1 MARIFYDR
9 VIDDTFLCN
18 GIDVDWVTHFH
29 PRFNPVQFRS
39 QFGFE
44 PPVYPS
50 DINTDVD
57 NVERYGI
64 DEIPIKF
71 KNTDGCL
78 GIFPI
83 EGFGNPNRSLGTDI
97 MWNKSYGS
105 SMSYFSDVAVKY
117 IREGRLRLFYGL
129 IQEAFLTD
137 DEMIGLHKEMVR
149 FDFYDGIV
157 AVNDFLLEKRYKEWC
172 KENGELPRYK
182 VIVYNHSLFEKAHEI
197 FCILNGMDSG
207 VFSIG
212 AQYSAHKNSAMTLS
226 DFKELKL
233 KERKSNFLCLNRRM
247 RSYRQ
252 AVLCV
257 LQYNNLLEDNLVSFT
272 FKLDPSFYELH
283 KIVTKEKYM
292 MYRPSFQE
300 LKDMK
305 SKIVDYPLSM
315 DGRDGLNHGYGF
327 ENCKPYMDSY
337 CSIVTETRFETP
349 TGYVSEKCWKPI
361 AYFQPFIL
369 VGSAGSLKYMREF
382 GFKTFHPF
390 IDESYDNYKNPKRR
404 FGLIEKE
411 IVRIGKMTKEEIHE
425 WYWSMEDIL
434 IHNYKLFMEYAKEHN
449 NKSFITELF
458 DSVELNQMGILIPN
472 FRNKV

>member
-9 VIDDTFLCN
+9 MIDNNFVCN
-18 GIDVDWVTHFH
+18 GISEDWIEYFY
-29 PRFNPVQFRS
+29 PEFNPTGFRS
-39 QFGFE
+39 RFGFE

-50 DINTDVD
+50 DINTPVD
-57 NVERYGI
+57 NVERYSI

-71 KNTDGCL
+71 KDTKGCL

-83 EGFGNPNRSLGTDI
+83 EGFGNPDRSLGTDV

-105 SMSYFSDVAVKY
+105 SMSYFSDTAVKY
-117 IREGRLRLFYGL
+117 IREGRLKLFYGL

-149 FDFYDGIV
+149 FDFYNGLV
-157 AVNDFLLEKRYKEWC
+157 AVNDFLLKQRYEQWC
-172 KENGELPRYK
+172 IDNDEVSRYD
-182 VIVYNHSLFEKAHEI
+182 VIVYNHSLFEKAHEV

-207 VFSIG
+207 VFGIG
-212 AQYSAHKNSAMTLS
+212 AQYSEHKNSAMTLS
-226 DFKELKL
+226 DFKDSKR
-233 KERKSNFLCLNRRM
+233 KERKSNFLSLNRRM

-257 LQYNNLLEDNLVSFT
+257 LQYNNLIENNLVSFT
-272 FKLDPSFYELH
+272 FKLDPSFYELNNL
-283 KIVTKEKYM
+283 VSKEKYK

-305 SKIVDYPLSM
+305 TKIVDYPLAM

-337 CSIVTETRFETP
+337 CSIVTETRFEAP
-349 TGYVSEKCWKPI
+349 TGYVSEKSWKPI

-369 VGSAGSLKYMREF
+369 VGSTNSLQYMREF

-390 IDESYDNYKNPKRR
+390 IDESYDNHKNPKKR
-404 FGLIEKE
+404 FSLIENE
-411 IVRIGKMTKEEIHE
+411 IIRIGKMTKKEIHE

-434 IHNYKLFMEYAKEHN
+434 VHNHKLFLEYAKEHN
-449 NKSFITELF
+449 NRSFITELF
-458 DSVELNQMGILIPN
+458 DSVDSNELGILIPN
-472 FRNKV
+472 FRKEK